1 MYLAISL
8 LTLVLI
14 SSSSTALAQSVHLGR
29 GFGPSG
35 VVKLQSTKT
44 HVGTMAHTFSFL
56 SHRTSGN
63 VQMFAE
69 CQGNGPRGKLCPVT
83 SCSLS
88 FDNSLKPLW
97 ASFIIFCA
105 PIMCQ
110 HRLNHEDNV
119 HQGERQTKPTGSTI
133 TGEGAEYNL
142 FFYGLNEQLFFFQ
155 DFKRFQICLVLSKV
169 TNTLKC
175 TE

>member
-35 VVKLQSTKT
+35 VVKLQSNKNTRRN
-44 HVGTMAHTFSFL
+44 HGTYFQFPFT
-56 SHRTSGN
+56 SHIRKCSNVCRVPREWARGN
-63 VQMFAE
+63 
-69 CQGNGPRGKLCPVT
+69 LCPVT
-83 SCSLS
+83 SCWLSL
-88 FDNSLKPLW
+88 DNSLKPLW

-110 HRLNHEDNV
+110 HWLNHEDNV
-119 HQGERQTKPTGSTI
+119 TREKGRQSQQAAASLRRVPST
-133 TGEGAEYNL
+133 TYSFMG
-142 FFYGLNEQLFFFQ
+142 
-155 DFKRFQICLVLSKV
+155 
-169 TNTLKC
+169 
-175 TE
+175 